1 LGRSGVHGRGILCG
15 GLQARPADAKPDDVK
30 ATPAAS
36 EAQWTLA
43 DGSAHVHRFG
53 AAWTHDGWHLDK
65 PLHKEIDFVLL
76 RRAPTELSAVQCGVR
91 LSASCCNAMHRIAS
105 RCVALVHDV

>member
-1 LGRSGVHGRGILCG
+1 MGKLCG
-15 GLQARPADAKPDDVK
+15 GLQTRPADAKLNDK

-43 DGSAHVHRFG
+43 DGREHSAQRFG

-91 LSASCCNAMHRIAS
+91 LVASCCNAMHRIP
-105 RCVALVHDV
+105 LVHGV

>member
-1 LGRSGVHGRGILCG
+1 MGRSEVLDWIGLAKRCG
-15 GLQARPADAKPDDVK
+15 GLQARPADAKPNDAK
-30 ATPAAS
+30 ATKPAAS

-43 DGSAHVHRFG
+43 DGSAHSAQRFG

-91 LSASCCNAMHRIAS
+91 LVASCCNAMHRIA
-105 RCVALVHDV
+105 LVHGV